1 MLLLA
6 ASGNRGY
13 GFETSIVGLS
23 LLFVLFGYD
32 EESDRPMM
40 QSLAFA
46 AVAGLCG
53 MAALIYPIILM
64 MAPKSPE
71 QWAASLWL
79 AATLLFFAVDR
90 MRASSRESSA
100 MSLASAQGAR
110 AAAYTPPATVY
121 TPPVPVYAPPAPTY
135 TPPVPVY
142 TPPAPVYNSPAPVY
156 TPQPEPVAVTQ
167 PVYEAAAPEPSYAP
181 PPPVQQPTHP
191 VQQPVAV
198 SIAPIPQGREAI
210 IFLNLMGEGLN
221 VLRSVKA
228 EHLGRDYYRI
238 AEPKPDNERWEY
250 EPNSVVRCRKK
261 ALSNGKQ
268 LVAFEEAPRAQ

>member
-1 MLLLA
+1 MLVFA
-6 ASGNRGY
+6 ATGNRGY
-13 GFETSIVGLS
+13 GYETTIVGLS

-46 AVAGLCG
+46 AVAGLCA
-53 MAALIYPIILM
+53 MAAAIYPITLM
-64 MAPKSPE
+64 MQPKSPE
-71 QWAASLWL
+71 QWAASIWL

-100 MSLASAQGAR
+100 MTLASAQGVR
-110 AAAYTPPATVY
+110 AATYTPPAAY
-121 TPPVPVYAPPAPTY
+121 VP
-135 TPPVPVY
+135 
-142 TPPAPVYNSPAPVY
+142 PAPVY
-156 TPQPEPVAVTQ
+156 TPPPPAPAFVPQ
-167 PVYEAAAPEPSYAP
+167 PVYQTAAAAAPEPSYEPPPPP
-181 PPPVQQPTHP
+181 PPPVHQPTHS

>member
-1 MLLLA
+1 MFVFA
-6 ASGNRGY
+6 ATGNRGY
-13 GFETSIVGLS
+13 GYETSIVGLT

-32 EESDRPMM
+32 EESDRPML

-46 AVAGLCG
+46 AVAGLCA
-53 MAALIYPIILM
+53 MAAIIFPITLM
-64 MAPKSPE
+64 MQPKSPE
-71 QWAASLWL
+71 QWAASIWL
-79 AATLLFFAVDR
+79 AGTLLFFAVDR

-100 MSLASAQGAR
+100 MSLASAQGVR
-110 AAAYTPPATVY
+110 AATYTPPAYV
-121 TPPVPVYAPPAPTY
+121 PPA
-135 TPPVPVY
+135 PVY
-142 TPPAPVYNSPAPVY
+142 TPPAPAYVPPAPAYTPPAPVY
-156 TPQPEPVAVTQ
+156 TPPAPTYVPQPEPVAVTQ
-167 PVYEAAAPEPSYAP
+167 EVYQAAPEPVYAP
-181 PPPVQQPTHP
+181 PPPVHQPTHP
-191 VQQPVAV
+191 VQQPVVA
-198 SIAPIPQGREAI
+198 IAPIPQGREAT

>member
-1 MLLLA
+1 MFVFA
-6 ASGNRGY
+6 ATGNRGY
-13 GFETSIVGLS
+13 GYETSIVGLT

-32 EESDRPMM
+32 EESDRPML

-46 AVAGLCG
+46 AVAGLCA
-53 MAALIYPIILM
+53 MAAVIFPISAM
-64 MAPKSPE
+64 MQPKSPE
-71 QWAASLWL
+71 QWAVSIWL
-79 AATLLFFAVDR
+79 AGTLLFFAVDR

-100 MSLASAQGAR
+100 MSLASAPGVR
-110 AAAYTPPATVY
+110 AAAYTPPPVTYV
-121 TPPVPVYAPPAPTY
+121 PPAPVYVPPAPTY
-135 TPPVPVY
+135 V
-142 TPPAPVYNSPAPVY
+142 APVNVY
-156 TPQPEPVAVTQ
+156 TPQPEPVAITQ
-167 PVYEAAAPEPSYAP
+167 PVYEAPVPEP
-181 PPPVQQPTHP
+181 VHQQPTHP
-191 VQQPVAV
+191 AQQPVA
-198 SIAPIPQGREAI
+198 SIAPIPPGREAI

-238 AEPKPDNERWEY
+238 AEPKPDNERWQY